1 MTGVLLLFALVA
13 AASLVAVL
21 HYLDFKVSAD
31 ADPEG
36 TPRPSGLLAD
46 EGVPTVQ
53 ACTAVTVGDTRIR
66 LWVVPD

>member
-1 MTGVLLLFALVA
+1 VTGVLLLFALVA

-31 ADPEG
+31 ADLEG